1 MSGACPVVDAPVW
14 VGQLDLTRPSL
25 LEPVSPRD
33 PIAGELARILVR
45 VRGDPVGFVE
55 LVIPGDELERELL
68 AAVGRQLGEVL
79 AGHSVLDA
87 TGYTSSTAG
96 ATGDIAGLEP
106 GSALVGGLCVVVCT
120 RGRPGTLAGCLKS
133 LRSLVYQ
140 GFEVVVVDNA
150 PADDATARLF
160 DIMVGGDPR
169 FRYVREPRVGLSNAR
184 NRGLVEASARY
195 VAFTDDD
202 VVVDSQWLSGIAR
215 GFGREPGVG
224 CVTGLVPSARLDTP
238 AERYFDRRVAWS
250 SSLQPR
256 IYDLEARRGA
266 SPLFPFD
273 AGRLGAGANFGIERD
288 LAVRLGGFDPALGA
302 GSPARGGEDLDM
314 FVRVLQAGSKLAYE
328 PSAIVWHFHRVD
340 MASLRS
346 QMHGYGI
353 GLGAYLA
360 KQMMV
365 SGSRSALVRGAP
377 RGAAHML
384 RLWRGGDRGTAS
396 TGGMAVFE
404 ALGLVE
410 GPVAFARG
418 RLAQGRLAQGWLAQ
432 GRLAQGW
439 LAQGWLAQ
447 GRLDR

>member
-1 MSGACPVVDAPVW
+1 MSGTYRAADAAVW
-14 VGQLDLTRPSL
+14 VGQLDLTRPSV
-25 LEPVSPRD
+25 LEPVSPRE
-33 PIAGELARILVR
+33 PIAGELARVLVR
-45 VRGDPVGFVE
+45 LRGDPIGFVE
-55 LVIPGDELERELL
+55 LAIPGDELERELL
-68 AAVGRQLGEVL
+68 AAVGRQLGEAVVGFS
-79 AGHSVLDA
+79 ALDVMGQA
-87 TGYTSSTAG
+87 SSAAG
-96 ATGDIAGLEP
+96 AMGDPEGLEP

-120 RGRPGTLAGCLKS
+120 RDRPGSLAGCLTS
-133 LRSLVYQ
+133 LRSLAYQ
-140 GFEVVVVDNA
+140 GFEVLVVDNA
-150 PADDATARLF
+150 PGDDATAKLF
-160 DIMVGGDPR
+160 DVMVGGDPR
-169 FRYVREPRVGLSNAR
+169 FRYVREPLVGLSNAR
-184 NRGLVEASARY
+184 NRGLAEASARY

-202 VVVDSQWLSGIAR
+202 VIVDSQWLSGIAR

-256 IYDLEARRGA
+256 IYDLEARRGT

-273 AGRLGAGANFGIERD
+273 AGALGAGANFGVERD

-314 FVRVLQAGSKLAYE
+314 FVRVLQAGAKLAYE

-346 QMHGYGI
+346 QMRGYGV
-353 GLGAYLA
+353 GLGAYLT

-377 RGAAHML
+377 RGVAHML
-384 RLWRGGDRGTAS
+384 WLWRRGDRGAAS

-404 ALGLVE
+404 ALGLAQ
-410 GPVAFARG
+410 GPLAFARG
-418 RLAQGRLAQGWLAQ
+418 RLAQGRVN
-432 GRLAQGW
+432 R
-439 LAQGWLAQ
+439 
-447 GRLDR
+447 